1 MGMSYA
7 HSYITHSL
15 GQYVNGDVTT
25 NRVEG
30 AFSHFKRTMV
40 GTYHKA
46 SAKHLDR
53 YMQMFAFR
61 WNRRSKGKGKSR
73 IVFGEDAR
81 VNDLSATAALGT
93 RASRAKASPNSIG
106 NLASF

>member
-1 MGMSYA
+1 MSSSYS
-7 HSYITHSL
+7 HSYVTHAL
-15 GQYVNGDVTT
+15 GQYVRGDVTT

-46 SAKHLDR
+46 SQKHLDR

-61 WNRRSKGKGKSR
+61 WNRRTKGQRKNM
-73 IVFGEDAR
+73 IVYREDTR
-81 VNDLSATAALGT
+81 VNDLLRATRGRRLT
-93 RASRAKASPNSIG
+93 YKQLIK
-106 NLASF
+106 

>member
-1 MGMSYA
+1 MSSSYG
-7 HSYITHSL
+7 HSYVTHSL
-15 GQYVNGDVTT
+15 GQHVNGDVTT

-53 YMQMFAFR
+53 YLQMFAYR
-61 WNRRSKGKGKSR
+61 WNRRKY
-73 IVFGEDAR
+73 GEGER
-81 VNDLSATAALGT
+81 VNDSLRST
-93 RASRAKASPNSIG
+93 RGRCLTYKQLIK
-106 NLASF
+106 